1 MGRVYTVNHLTH
13 TPSCHSDVDCTQR
26 GLWRIRYFM
35 IGEAVATEL
44 KIWYS
49 FWTSISDFGGVEAHN
64 NMAL

>member
-1 MGRVYTVNHLTH
+1 
-13 TPSCHSDVDCTQR
+13 
-26 GLWRIRYFM
+26 M

-49 FWTSISDFGGVEAHN
+49 FWASISDFGGVEAHN